1 MRAEKEQLRKD
12 ILTLLEK
19 SSGAFLVAYKGL
31 KVIHFREFR
40 KLLAEVGS
48 ECHVVPNRIFR
59 RAATEFGMA
68 DLGSLKFT
76 GETALITGGHDPVR
90 VAKLVKDFARDNAA
104 MVARYG
110 VLNRKLISAAEVNA
124 LAELPPREYLLAQL
138 LGLLQ
143 APARQLVTV
152 LNAKAAS
159 IVYVLQAY
167 TDKKKASA

>member
-1 MRAEKEQLRKD
+1 MLD
-12 ILTLLEK
+12 K

-31 KVIHFREFR
+31 KVSHFREFR
-40 KLLAEVGS
+40 KLLADVGS

-76 GETALITGGHDPVR
+76 GETALITGGKDPVR
-90 VAKLVKDFARDNAA
+90 VAKLVKDFAKDNAA
-104 MVARYG
+104 LVTRHG
-110 VLNRKLISAAEVNA
+110 VLNRQLLSAAEVKA

-159 IVYVLQAY
+159 IVYLLQAY